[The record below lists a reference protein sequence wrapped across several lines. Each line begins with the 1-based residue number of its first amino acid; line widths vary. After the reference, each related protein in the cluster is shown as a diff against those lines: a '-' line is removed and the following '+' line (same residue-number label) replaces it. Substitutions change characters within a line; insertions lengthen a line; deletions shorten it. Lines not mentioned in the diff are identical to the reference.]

1 MNVHDMRD
9 HPEKK
14 LTPTVLVTGL
24 RGFTG
29 HYLGTALRACGAR
42 VVGLVQ
48 GSAQGADEIA
58 CDLTD
63 ARAVRAAVA
72 LVRPTQVVHLAA
84 LAFVGHVDARAF
96 YDVNLFG
103 TLNLLEALADLP
115 GVMDAPLS
123 KVLIASSAN
132 VYGTPEV
139 EVISEAVC
147 PAPVNHYACSKLA
160 MEHMARTWM
169 ERLPIVI
176 ARPFNYTG
184 VGQDEKFLIPKIV
197 NHFKRRAPLI
207 ELGNLDVARDFSD
220 VRDVVA
226 AYLGL
231 LDAPQSTGQTV
242 NVCSGKA
249 HALRDVLALASR
261 ISGHAL
267 AVRVNPA
274 FVRTNEISV
283 LRGSHDKLTQTTG
296 FEPRFALNDTL
307 NWMLNSDPV

>member
-9 HPEKK
+9 HPEKN
-14 LTPTVLVTGL
+14 LTQTVLVTGL

-84 LAFVGHVDARAF
+84 LAFVGEADTRAF

-249 HALRDVLALASR
+249 HALRDVLAMAST
-261 ISGHAL
+261 ISGHTL
-267 AVRVNPA
+267 DVRVNPA

-296 FEPRFALNDTL
+296 FEPCFALNDTL